1 MRVRG
6 TTGRTYER
14 SEIKRWLRTHNT
26 DPNTNSRL
34 PSKRLVE
41 NVTLRK
47 LCQEWRDKHKV

>member
-1 MRVRG
+1 MKYLYDDFLFCTRCV
-6 TTGRTYER
+6 
-14 SEIKRWLRTHNT
+14 